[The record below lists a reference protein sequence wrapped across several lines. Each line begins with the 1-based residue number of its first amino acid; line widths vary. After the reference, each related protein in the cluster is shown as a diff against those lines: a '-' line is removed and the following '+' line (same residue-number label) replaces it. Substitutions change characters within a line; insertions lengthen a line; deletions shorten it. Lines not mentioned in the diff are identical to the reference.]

1 MSSLTKEERLALED
15 IFLSI
20 SGNQSPLMKWQTLF
34 KNYSEAIGLK
44 TEAITHRTVRL
55 INSRRNLKTYLSAKY
70 FVRNKRQFL
79 SKHFGIK
86 QTPRRG

>member
-15 IFLSI
+15 VFLSI

-34 KNYSEAIGLK
+34 KNYSEAI
-44 TEAITHRTVRL
+44 THRTVR
-55 INSRRNLKTYLSAKY
+55 IIRSRRSLKTYLFAKY

-86 QTPRRG
+86 HAHRRG